1 METRVLKNVGRIL
14 AMISA
19 GIMLPVAMFS
29 QAPPAAQGA
38 SSNDMPSRFDAFVGF
53 SYLAPKGTVQV
64 PQANGTVVPFNY
76 DAVNVGGLLSGA
88 YYFNRF
94 VGVQAEYGI
103 HEWGEQNNFSN
114 SNIGTE
120 GNDDGFQT
128 VGGGLIMRFPDGNIT
143 PFVHGLVGAALVD
156 GPDHEP
162 YKWGP
167 DLTVGGGMD
176 YETPLFNHRLAIR
189 LFQAD
194 YEYMHADWGPTTPT
208 AFGGRAN
215 INAARLS
222 AGIVIHAGSIA
233 PPTPITLACSASPE
247 SVYPGDPVTLTATAG
262 NLDPK
267 DHVVYSW
274 SGAGASG
281 SDATEK
287 LDTSSLAPGE
297 YTVTC
302 NVKEGKPGK
311 EGLKPW
317 ETATG
322 TAGITVKAFEPPTI
336 SCSASPSTIN
346 PGDKSTITAQGVSPQ
361 NRPLTYSYSAPSGTV
376 NGSGTSAT
384 YDSTGAAPG
393 DVSIACNVSDDKGH
407 SATASAM
414 VTIATP
420 PPPPAPQPT
429 PEQIQLEARL
439 ALHSIFFPTDRPRID
454 NPEGGLVASQ
464 KGTLTTLAT
473 DFKRYLEL
481 KPDARLTLTG
491 HTDVRAS
498 VEYNQALS
506 ERRVATTKQFLVS
519 LGVPESSIET
529 RGLGKEQ
536 QLTTDQV
543 KALVNQNPDLT
554 AAERTKVLHN
564 LNVIVLAQNRRV
576 DVSLNSTGQQSVQL
590 YPFNATDAL
599 TLIST
604 KAPTPKKAAEKKAK

>member
-1 METRVLKNVGRIL
+1 METRVLKNMGRIFAL
-14 AMISA
+14 VSVGM
-19 GIMLPVAMFS
+19 MLPVAMLGQS
-29 QAPPAAQGA
+29 APSARGA
-38 SSNDMPSRFDAFVGF
+38 SNNMPSRWDIFAGY

-64 PQANGTVVPFNY
+64 PQPNGTVAPFNY
-76 DAVNVGGLLSGA
+76 DAVNVGGIFSGA

-94 VGVQAEYGI
+94 VGVQAEYAV
-103 HEWGEQNNFSN
+103 HEWGSPQPGT
-114 SNIGTE
+114 NIGTH

-128 VGGGLIMRFPDGNIT
+128 IGGGLIMRFPDGNIT
-143 PFVHGLVGAALVD
+143 PFVHALVAAAFVD
-156 GPDHEP
+156 GPDHEST
-162 YKWGP
+162 KLGP
-167 DLTVGGGMD
+167 DLTMGGGMD
-176 YETPLFNHRLAIR
+176 YETPWLNHHLAIR

-194 YEYMHADWGPTTPT
+194 YEYMHADWGQTLS
-208 AFGGRAN
+208 GGRAN

-222 AGIVIHAGSIA
+222 AGIVLHVGSIA
-233 PPTPITLACSASPE
+233 PPMPVTLACSASPE
-247 SVYPGDPVTLTATAG
+247 TVFPGDPVTLTATAG
-262 NLDPK
+262 NLNPK
-267 DHVVYSW
+267 DHVIYSW

-281 SDATEK
+281 SDTTVK
-287 LDTSSLAPGE
+287 LDTNSLAPGE

-322 TAGITVKAFEPPTI
+322 TAGITVKAFEPPTV

-346 PGDKSTITAQGVSPQ
+346 PGDKSTITAAGVSPQ
-361 NRPLTYSYSAPSGTV
+361 NRPLTYSYSAPSGIISGT
-376 NGSGTSAT
+376 GTSAT
-384 YDSTGAAPG
+384 YDSTGASPG
-393 DVSIACNVSDDKGH
+393 EIPITCNVSDDKDH

-414 VTIATP
+414 ITIAAP

-429 PEQIQLEARL
+429 PEQVQLEARL

-454 NPEGGLVASQ
+454 NPDGGLVASQ

-481 KPDARLTLTG
+481 KPGARLTLSG
-491 HTDVRAS
+491 HTDARGS

-506 ERRVATTKQFLVS
+506 ERRVASTKQFLIS
-519 LGVPESSIET
+519 LGVPEASIET

-543 KALVNQNPDLT
+543 KALVAQNPDLS

-590 YPFNATDAL
+590 YPFNATDAM
-599 TLIST
+599 TLISV
-604 KAPTPKKAAEKKAK
+604 KAPAPSKKAAEKKAK